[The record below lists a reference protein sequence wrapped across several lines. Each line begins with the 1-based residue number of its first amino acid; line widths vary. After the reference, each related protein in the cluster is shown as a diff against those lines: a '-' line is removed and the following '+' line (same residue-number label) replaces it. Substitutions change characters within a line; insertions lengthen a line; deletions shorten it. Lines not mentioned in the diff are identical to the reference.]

1 MKKLLL
7 QLICIPLLLLVS
19 CKHSSLLLGA
29 KKTLNKCNG
38 TAGYQWSSL
47 KKECI
52 RVFEQPL
59 QLKSIEIEP
68 MESICAVIFDDA
80 NDQAEVFAA
89 STVILAKI
97 SVDNFEGIVA
107 STTYNLKKNNGRW
120 QLLVDGNVTFSE

>member
-1 MKKLLL
+1 MKKILL
-7 QLICIPLLLLVS
+7 QLICLPLLLLLS
-19 CKHSSLLLGA
+19 CKHSTTVTGT
-29 KKTLNKCNG
+29 KIKFDKCDG

-52 RVFEQPL
+52 RVFEQPI
-59 QLKSIEIEP
+59 QLKSVAKEP
-68 MESICAVIFDDA
+68 METICAVIFNEA

-89 STVILAKI
+89 SIVILAKI

>member
-29 KKTLNKCNG
+29 KKTLDKCNG

-59 QLKSIEIEP
+59 QLKSIEKEP
-68 MESICAVIFDDA
+68 MESICAVIFDEKKEKVELFLT
-80 NDQAEVFAA
+80 NPI
-89 STVILAKI
+89 ILKRI
-97 SVDNFEGIVA
+97 NSNEYTGTFDSINYQFLRNSG
-107 STTYNLKKNNGRW
+107 KW
-120 QLLVDGNVTFSE
+120 QLFFDGKVIFSE